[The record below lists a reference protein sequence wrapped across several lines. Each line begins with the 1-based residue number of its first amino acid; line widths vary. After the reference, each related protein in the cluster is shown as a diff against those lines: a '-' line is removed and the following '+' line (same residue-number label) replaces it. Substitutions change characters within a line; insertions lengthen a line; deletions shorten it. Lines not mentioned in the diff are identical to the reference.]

1 LFYHVF
7 LYLCVACLFIGF
19 LKCACWQNGQ
29 INSDAFDRFFYTFF
43 SRLLNVHRYPFA
55 LSPSPWLCP
64 QTAPRLTSKIPAPPM
79 MVTPGDKY
87 TSGAINLRFLT
98 EIAVYLGNGAKLAS
112 VCNGSLEEVGRSI
125 RRSMLVPMTL
135 SDLERRDARGHIFC
149 GRSS

>member
-1 LFYHVF
+1 MAPSIVS
-7 LYLCVACLFIGF
+7 FIH
-19 LKCACWQNGQ
+19 
-29 INSDAFDRFFYTFF
+29 FF

-87 TSGAINLRFLT
+87 TSGAKNLRFLT

-135 SDLERRDARGHIFC
+135 SDLERRDARGHIFLWQIFVITLVSKFDPKWPNLT
-149 GRSS
+149 R

>member
-1 LFYHVF
+1 
-7 LYLCVACLFIGF
+7 
-19 LKCACWQNGQ
+19 
-29 INSDAFDRFFYTFF
+29 
-43 SRLLNVHRYPFA
+43 
-55 LSPSPWLCP
+55 
-64 QTAPRLTSKIPAPPM
+64 M